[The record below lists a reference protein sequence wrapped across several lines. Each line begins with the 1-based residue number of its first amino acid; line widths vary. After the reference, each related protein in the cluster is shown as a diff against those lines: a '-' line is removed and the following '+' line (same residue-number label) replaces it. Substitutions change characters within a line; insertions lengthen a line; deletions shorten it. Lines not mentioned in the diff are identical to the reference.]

1 MLTFEQLQAAHRS
14 ATAQLDAAVADLS
27 PDQFS
32 LSTPCADWTVADLLA
47 HQQGQNHA
55 FALALEQ
62 GEAPVEAFAPQ
73 TWDSEHWRTAS
84 SAVVAAFASVEPE
97 RTVVLRE
104 VGESAIPAQMVL
116 VMHLTDTVIHH
127 WDLATALGVPFKPQ
141 DADAIEATWE
151 ILSQIPDDESRT
163 ESGSS
168 FAPRVTVTDDDHWTQ
183 AIALSGRD
191 PRWLRPEAG

>member
-55 FALALEQ
+55 FAQALEQ
-62 GEAPVEAFAPQ
+62 GDAPVEAFAPQ
-73 TWDSEHWRTAS
+73 PWDVEQWSTAA
-84 SAVVAAFASVEPE
+84 SAVVAAFASVAPE

-104 VGESAIPAQMVL
+104 VGESVIPAQMVL

-127 WDLATALGVPFKPQ
+127 WDLAKALGAPYKPE
-141 DADAIEATWE
+141 DEDAIEATWE
-151 ILSQIPDDESRT
+151 ILAQIPDAASRT
-163 ESGSS
+163 EPGSS
-168 FAPRVTVTDDDHWTQ
+168 FAPRVSVTDDDHWTQ

-191 PRWLRPEAG
+191 PEWVRPEAG